1 MRVPIEMIAAS
12 GIFRNHA
19 ESIREILSL
28 RSNYSI
34 EHLLKSS
41 PDTIN
46 VTKPNF
52 LTEALTEASSVANS
66 VPSISESIPES
77 IPDMSDVSDVYIEE
91 ASEFIDA
98 LEAVLSILV
107 GG

>member
-77 IPDMSDVSDVYIEE
+77 IPDMSDVYIEE